1 MKSPVRKKTS
11 MPRPAPAAAAFPEKL
26 KQRLYPVVLGLFAE
40 NDFHRVNIR
49 EIYKKSGISPS
60 TIYRYFPSKE
70 DLLFAILDEKIGEI
84 GALVRE
90 HIKGIESAREVLR
103 KIFWVTMDYYDRN
116 PGVAVTAFITVPMRA
131 WMKERSYRRED
142 ASAILAEV
150 VRRARERGEIDPS
163 LRTAQI
169 LDQYYMH
176 CYRQI
181 HLWYFNGMTTKL
193 VDRIPIFFDT
203 LWKTLSPA
211 SSPGKG

>member
-1 MKSPVRKKTS
+1 MKKSAKKKAAARR
-11 MPRPAPAAAAFPEKL
+11 PPPAPSAFPEKL
-26 KQRLYPVVLGLFAE
+26 KHRLYPAVLALFADS
-40 NDFHRVNIR
+40 DFHRVNIR
-49 EIYKKSGISPS
+49 EIYRKSGISPS

-84 GALVRE
+84 AVLVRE
-90 HIKGIESAREVLR
+90 HIKGIESSREIFR

-142 ASAILAEV
+142 ASAVLAEV
-150 VRRARERGEIDPS
+150 VKRARQRGEIDPS
-163 LRTAQI
+163 IRTSQI

-193 VDRIPIFFDT
+193 VDRIPVFFDV
-203 LWKTLSPA
+203 LWKTLSPPA
-211 SSPGKG
+211 RGR

>member
-1 MKSPVRKKTS
+1 MKKSAKKK
-11 MPRPAPAAAAFPEKL
+11 AAAGRPLEAPSAFPEKL
-26 KQRLYPVVLGLFAE
+26 KHRLYPAVLELFAD

-49 EIYKKSGISPS
+49 EIYRTSGISPS

-84 GALVRE
+84 GVLVRE
-90 HIKGIESAREVLR
+90 HVKGIESAREILR

-142 ASAILAEV
+142 ASTILAGV
-150 VRRARERGEIDPS
+150 VKRARERGEIDPAI
-163 LRTAQI
+163 RTSQI

-193 VDRIPIFFDT
+193 VDRIPVFFDV
-203 LWKTLSPA
+203 LWKTLSPPA
-211 SSPGKG
+211 PGG

>member
-1 MKSPVRKKTS
+1 MKKPSKHNSPSR
-11 MPRPAPAAAAFPEKL
+11 RAAVAGAAFPEKL
-26 KQRLYPVVLGLFAE
+26 KQRLYPVVLELFADS
-40 NDFHRVNIR
+40 DFHQVNIR

-70 DLLFAILDEKIGEI
+70 DLLFTILDEKIGEI
-84 GALVRE
+84 GVLVRE
-90 HIKGIESAREVLR
+90 HIKGIESAREILR

-142 ASAILAEV
+142 ASVILAEV
-150 VRRARERGEIDPS
+150 VKRARERGEIDPS
-163 LRTAQI
+163 IRTSQI

-181 HLWYFNGMTTKL
+181 HLWYFNGMTTRL
-193 VDRIPIFFDT
+193 VDRIPVFFDVF
-203 LWKTLSPA
+203 WKTLGPP
-211 SSPGKG
+211 SSGR